1 MATLNNEALLQRISK
16 GDLIE
21 TEDEMTPEYKE
32 ALKTMLIVSGDT
44 EMISVPS
51 YYQAAQKAPTLNCY
65 ISALAILQDEMSH
78 AHIAY
83 RILEDL
89 GVDKEHLVYE
99 RDPVEWK
106 YPYAFDVPLES
117 WVELVVANA
126 FYDRAGYVLLG
137 VDIFRHC
144 SYGPWK
150 RALAKVDKEE
160 NFHLRHGELWM
171 RRLVQDPEMRA
182 ALQRAVDWM
191 FPLTVE
197 WFGLPDSL
205 KRHPV
210 QITYRLKGM
219 TNDQLRQSWL
229 GTCVPFCESIGIRV
243 PAHHDQAANQ
253 YVIDYPLP
261 CHFDADEKR
270 WLVDQPC
277 TWDDVLVR
285 WKHRGPKNEEFVGLL
300 QQGHRE
306 LKRLRGDGTRMH

>member
-1 MATLNNEALLQRISK
+1 MATLSDEVLVQHINRGN
-16 GDLIE
+16 LIE
-21 TEDEMTPEYKE
+21 TSDEMTPEYKE

-44 EMISVPS
+44 EMISVPA
-51 YYQAAQKAPTLNCY
+51 YYHAAQKAPTINCY

-126 FYDRAGYVLLG
+126 LYDRAGYVLLG

-160 NFHLRHGELWM
+160 NFGSSGK
-171 RRLVQDPEMRA
+171 
-182 ALQRAVDWM
+182 
-191 FPLTVE
+191 T
-197 WFGLPDSL
+197 
-205 KRHPV
+205 
-210 QITYRLKGM
+210 
-219 TNDQLRQSWL
+219 
-229 GTCVPFCESIGIRV
+229 GI
-243 PAHHDQAANQ
+243 
-253 YVIDYPLP
+253 
-261 CHFDADEKR
+261 E
-270 WLVDQPC
+270 
-277 TWDDVLVR
+277 
-285 WKHRGPKNEEFVGLL
+285 G
-300 QQGHRE
+300 
-306 LKRLRGDGTRMH
+306 